1 MTVAPEASASYAL
14 SSPLAVAVDRRRHK
28 RVALTLLGRFM
39 RANKQEYPCK
49 LIDISVGGVA
59 MNSPVELEVGER
71 IVTYFDHLGGLEGRV
86 VRVFPGGFA
95 IELTATQHKREKL
108 AAQITWLM
116 NRNDLDAA
124 SERRHERFATPNKLS
139 SLNLGGGVA
148 LPAKILNLSVSGASV
163 ATDARPAIGT
173 EVVIGRLRARV
184 ARHHAEGIGV
194 EFSDIQNPDA
204 LRRYFG

>member
-1 MTVAPEASASYAL
+1 MTLASEASVSYPL
-14 SSPLAVAVDRRRHK
+14 SAPPAVALDRRRHK
-28 RVALTLLGRFM
+28 RIGLALLGRFM

-59 MNSPVELEVGER
+59 MNSPVELEAGER
-71 IVTYFDHLGGLEGRV
+71 VVTYFDHLGGLEGRV

-116 NRNDLDAA
+116 NRNELDSA
-124 SERRHERFATPNKLS
+124 SERRHERFAIQAKLS
-139 SLNLGGGVA
+139 SLKLGGDVA
-148 LPAKILNLSVSGASV
+148 VPAKIINVSISGASV
-163 ATDARPAIGT
+163 GTDARPAIGT
-173 EVVIGRLRARV
+173 EVVIGKLRAKV
-184 ARHHAEGIGV
+184 ARYHAEGIGV

>member
-124 SERRHERFATPNKLS
+124 SERRHERFATP
-139 SLNLGGGVA
+139 
-148 LPAKILNLSVSGASV
+148 
-163 ATDARPAIGT
+163 
-173 EVVIGRLRARV
+173 
-184 ARHHAEGIGV
+184 
-194 EFSDIQNPDA
+194 
-204 LRRYFG
+204 